1 MIFSASRRT
10 DIPSFYADWL
20 FRRLEEGC
28 VAVRHD
34 ARRVTRYVFSRPDVD
49 CLALWTKNP
58 LPLLPRLD
66 DLRQWPCVFQFTLTA
81 YGKEME
87 PGLPDRA
94 ARLDAFRELAA
105 AFGPERMVWRYDPL
119 LLGGPYTVA
128 WHVSRFEDL
137 ARRLRG
143 CARTCVIS
151 FLDWYPKIRGR
162 IEALGVRETPPAE
175 RRTLGAGLAAAAR
188 ANGFRLCA
196 CAEGGELEAF
206 GIRAAGCLSR
216 ELVEGAAGR
225 SLELGSSRQRPLCR
239 CVASGDIGAYGTC
252 GNACAYC
259 YANGEDTLA
268 PGRAS
273 PLHEADS
280 PLLVGRPSPKDMVT
294 ERRCASLAS
303 RQLSLF

>member
-10 DIPSFYADWL
+10 DIPSFYAAWL

-34 ARRVTRYVFSRPDVD
+34 ARRVTRYVFARPDVD
-49 CLALWTKNP
+49 CLVLWTKNP
-58 LPLLPRLD
+58 LPLLPRLG
-66 DLRQWPCVFQFTLTA
+66 DLRRWPCVFQFTLTA

-94 ARLDAFRELAA
+94 ARLEAFRELAA
-105 AFGPERMVWRYDPL
+105 AFGPERMVWRYDPI

-128 WHVSRFEDL
+128 WHLERFEAL

-143 CARTCVIS
+143 CADACVIS

-162 IEALGVRETPPAE
+162 LEALGVRESAPAE
-175 RRTLGAGLAAAAR
+175 RRALGAGLAAIAK

-196 CAEGGELEAF
+196 CAEGGELEAC
-206 GIRAAGCLSR
+206 GIRGAGCLSR
-216 ELVEGAAGR
+216 ELAERAVGR
-225 SLELGSSRQRPLCR
+225 RLDVGPSRQRPLCR
-239 CVASGDIGAYGTC
+239 CVASVDIGAYGTC

-259 YANGEDTLA
+259 YANGKDVLA
-268 PGRAS
+268 PGCAS
-273 PLHEADS
+273 LRHEADS
-280 PLLVGRPSPKDMVT
+280 PLLVGRLSPSDAVA
-294 ERRCASLAS
+294 ERRCVSLAS
-303 RQLSLF
+303 RQLSLL

>member
-10 DIPSFYADWL
+10 DIPAYYADWL
-20 FRRLEEGC
+20 FRRLEEGR

-58 LPLLPRLD
+58 LPLLNRLD
-66 DLRQWPCVFQFTLTA
+66 ALRVWPCVFQFTLTA
-81 YGKEME
+81 YGEDME

-94 ARLDAFRELAA
+94 ARLEAFRELAA

-128 WHVSRFEDL
+128 WHVSRFEAL

-162 IEALGVRETPPAE
+162 LESLGVREATPAE
-175 RRTLGAGLAAAAR
+175 RRALGAGLARSAAG
-188 ANGFRLCA
+188 NGFRITA
-196 CAEGGELEAF
+196 CAEGGELEAL

-216 ELVEGAAGR
+216 ELAERAAGR
-225 SLELGSSRQRPLCR
+225 ALDLGPSRQRPLCR
-239 CVASGDIGAYGTC
+239 CVASVDIGAYDTC

-259 YANGEDTLA
+259 YANGEGAPA

-273 PLHEADS
+273 PRHETES
-280 PLLVGRPSPKDMVT
+280 PLLVGRLSPSDAVT
-294 ERRCASLAS
+294 ERRCVSLAS
-303 RQLSLF
+303 RQLSFL

>member
-34 ARRVTRYVFSRPDVD
+34 ARRVTRHVFSRADVD
-49 CLALWTKNP
+49 CLAVWTKNP

-66 DLRQWPCVFQFTLTA
+66 VLRRWPCVFQFTLTA

-94 ARLDAFRELAA
+94 VRLEAFRELAA

-119 LLGGPYTVA
+119 LLGGPCTVA
-128 WHVSRFEDL
+128 WHVSRFGAL
-137 ARRLRG
+137 ARQLRG

-162 IEALGVRETPPAE
+162 LEALGVRETSPAE
-175 RRTLGAGLAAAAR
+175 RRALGAGLAAAAR
-188 ANGFRLCA
+188 ANDLRLCT

-206 GIRAAGCLSR
+206 GIRTAGCLSR
-216 ELVEGAAGR
+216 ELVERAAGR
-225 SLELGSSRQRPLCR
+225 ALDLAPSRQRPLCR
-239 CVASGDIGAYGTC
+239 CVASVDIGAYGTC

-259 YANGEDTLA
+259 YANGEGAPA
-268 PGRAS
+268 PGRAA

-280 PLLVGRPSPKDMVT
+280 PLLVGRLSPEDTVT

-303 RQLSLF
+303 RQLSLL